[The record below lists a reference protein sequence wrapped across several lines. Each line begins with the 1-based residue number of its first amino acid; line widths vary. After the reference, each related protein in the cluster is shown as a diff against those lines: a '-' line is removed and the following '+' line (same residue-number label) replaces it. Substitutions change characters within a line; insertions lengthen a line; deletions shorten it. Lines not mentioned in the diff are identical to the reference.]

1 VCNANLG
8 EKVTNGILMG
18 ACISIL
24 LLGLYNMKQL
34 RQGRRFRK
42 SIYLIIFMVF
52 SQLTILCK

>member
-1 VCNANLG
+1 MLP
-8 EKVTNGILMG
+8 EKVINALLMA

-52 SQLTILCK
+52 S